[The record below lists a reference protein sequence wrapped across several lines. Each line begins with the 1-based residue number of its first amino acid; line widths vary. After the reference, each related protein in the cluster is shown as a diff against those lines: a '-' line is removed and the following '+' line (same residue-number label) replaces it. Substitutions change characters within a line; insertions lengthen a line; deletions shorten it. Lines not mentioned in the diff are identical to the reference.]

1 MVHLYYLVPV
11 KKEAVAAAM
20 MNKQRMQWLAY
31 CSRKA
36 TLHRNTSCSC
46 CCLNSVFFLRGM
58 LLPELLSCSCW
69 TGPQATSA
77 CVRCCALHHRCLHWC
92 WVIHDFNCSPDINLK
107 NETGEGWFM
116 KMGPYTIHRN
126 IYTHAH
132 LDQGLWL
139 VFSLGSGLWLSN
151 IWETGMPLTS
161 CLPWAPHKPFYR

>member
-1 MVHLYYLVPV
+1 MAQQGGVTEIVMVHLYYLVPV

-77 CVRCCALHHRCLHWC
+77 CVRCCALHHRPAGPALGPSNWASARTAQDTQRSKEKKRENRGSNPGLRHKTRPTLTTALH
-92 WVIHDFNCSPDINLK
+92 
-107 NETGEGWFM
+107 
-116 KMGPYTIHRN
+116 
-126 IYTHAH
+126 
-132 LDQGLWL
+132 
-139 VFSLGSGLWLSN
+139 
-151 IWETGMPLTS
+151 S
-161 CLPWAPHKPFYR
+161 CLWWRLVLIFLYKSVSV